1 MTRVLLNIAC
11 VMTLVALGLM
21 VWSILVPHVWPIMI
35 AMSVAQGFGTLAFA
49 TYGYVVFRDV
59 RRRSIIEPAKDRFGI
74 RAELE
79 KEDPVEEKVVEEPAA
94 GAKAAD
100 EKPGDAKAA
109 DEKPADKTD
118 GVDAPKAT
126 EAHAS

>member
-1 MTRVLLNIAC
+1 MTRVLLNLAC
-11 VMTLVALGLM
+11 VMTLVALALM

-49 TYGYVVFRDV
+49 MYGYVVFRDV
-59 RRRSIIEPAKDRFGI
+59 RRRSIVEPSKDRFGI

-79 KEDPVEEKVVEEPAA
+79 KDDPIEEKVVE
-94 GAKAAD
+94 D
-100 EKPGDAKAA
+100 KPA

>member
-1 MTRVLLNIAC
+1 MTRVLLNLAC
-11 VMTLVALGLM
+11 VMTLIALGLM

-49 TYGYVVFRDV
+49 LYGYVVFRDV
-59 RRRSIIEPAKDRFGI
+59 RRRSIVEPAHDRFGI

-79 KEDPVEEKVVEEPAA
+79 KDDPIEEKVVEE
-94 GAKAAD
+94 
-100 EKPGDAKAA
+100 
-109 DEKPADKTD
+109 KPAEKTD
-118 GVDAPKAT
+118 GADAPKAT